1 MYIITKKNKLIRY
14 NQVKNI
20 YEFCSDIIT
29 DDDIEIILSD
39 SKKKLF
45 GKEITPK
52 LVIKG
57 DVQAKSLTSDVN
69 LEVTGSVEL
78 NDGDLIAEKGITV
91 DEGLI
96 ILNGSAFV
104 GENLFAKERIYING
118 NLKYVPYGELYSEV
132 ILLSKN
138 VTIVGNTYI
147 QMTNKR

>member
-1 MYIITKKNKLIRY
+1 MYIITKKNELIRY
-14 NQVKNI
+14 NKVKNV
-20 YEFCSDIIT
+20 YEFCTDIII

-39 SKKKLF
+39 SRKKLF

-57 DVQAKSLTSDVN
+57 DIRAKSLATDVN
-69 LEVTGSVEL
+69 IEVTGSVEL
-78 NDGDLIAEKGITV
+78 NDGDLIAEKGIIV
-91 DEGLI
+91 REGLI

-104 GENLFAKERIYING
+104 GDNLFAKERIYING

-147 QMTNKR
+147 QMADKR